1 MCSDIMQD
9 VWICHWPMIQNSN
22 WLFDDADNCE
32 DYPVTTN
39 QLKDLKY
46 ACQRV
51 VDNPDLA
58 EELLPTYVGFFGL
71 CDYDDRYFNRVSGT
85 ISILDGLLEKDCDS
99 DEYYYHAWW

>member
-1 MCSDIMQD
+1 MGMCSDIMQD

-22 WLFDDADNCE
+22 WLFDDAENCE

-58 EELLPTYVGFFGL
+58 EELLSTYVGFL
-71 CDYDDRYFNRVSGT
+71 DSVTMTTD
-85 ISILDGLLEKDCDS
+85 ISIGYLGPFQ
-99 DEYYYHAWW
+99 YWTIF